1 MHNPL
6 NACAWYVYKTSVS
19 QNETKNWIKLRPDNN
34 TKKSFFLFQRDIKW
48 DLCALI
54 FFDIYE
60 YNIFEHLFILLDQI
74 CE

>member
-34 TKKSFFLFQRDIKW
+34 TKKSFFFCFK
-48 DLCALI
+48 
-54 FFDIYE
+54 E
-60 YNIFEHLFILLDQI
+60 T
-74 CE
+74 